1 MSMNHENK
9 QCSCTFKDK
18 LEEKSSLLCL
28 TESKN
33 DYLSNTSMRS
43 KTSTR
48 SKVSTKNTE
57 SDRMSGRSESIL
69 RQIEYSVERKKK
81 INVENMRLSVVFPQM
96 FSHSF
101 VPTAKGV
108 PISFCYDM
116 EIDIDEPFDESEA
129 YSFPDI
135 SINRTWKCSSKMAE
149 DLAAQRFIKPGSHK
163 GKGIAV
169 FTSGG
174 DSQGMNAAV
183 RAVVRMGIYLGCKVF
198 FIKEGYQ
205 GMVDGGNNIV
215 EATWSSVS
223 CIIHRGG
230 TVIGSARCTE
240 FRERAGRRKAAKNL
254 VVRGITNLVV
264 IGGDGSLTGAN
275 LFKEE
280 WSDLLKEL
288 AEAGE
293 ITSEQAEKYLH
304 LHIVGLVGSID
315 NDFCGTDMTIGTD
328 SALHRIIESIDAI
341 VSTAYS
347 HQRTFIMEVMGRHC
361 GYLAIVGALAAEA
374 DYVFCPESPPPV
386 DWPDKLCKKLEQ
398 ERLTGQRLNIIIV
411 AEGAVDRNGEPITAE
426 KVHKVVVD
434 KLQQDTRITVLGHVQ
449 RGGNPSAFDR
459 VLGCRMGAEA
469 VMALMEATPETEACV
484 VTLDGNQAV
493 RLPLMECVRRTKAV
507 AHAMADKNWELAVQL
522 RGKGFARNLET
533 YKMLT
538 RLKAPVDHDPSKD
551 HYTLAVMHIGSPS
564 CGMNAA
570 VRSFV
575 RNCIYR
581 GDKVYGIC
589 DGILGLMAGKFK
601 LMDWP
606 SVTGWVAQGGAYLGT
621 KRAPPKEDQ
630 LPQIAQKLKE
640 YGIQALLIIGGFEGY
655 QTALTFYKARD
666 KYEEFRMPIAMIPAT
681 ISNNVPG
688 TEFSLGCDT
697 ALNEITEICDRIR
710 QSAQGTKRR
719 VFIIETMGGFCGYLA
734 TVAGLAGGAD
744 AAYIFEEKFNIKDIN
759 QDVIAMAAK
768 MSEGVQRGLILR
780 NENANLNYN
789 TDFMQR
795 LFSEEGK
802 GLFSCRM
809 NIIGHMQQGGSPTPF
824 DRNLGTKMGSKAVEW
839 FSNQLK
845 KCATA
850 DGKTSTMEAD
860 TAVMIG
866 IVRRQYRFTPFT
878 ELIEVTDF
886 EHRIPTY
893 QWWMKLRPLLKV
905 LAKHESTYEEE
916 GLYITVEEMDLEND
930 PPLV

>member
-1 MSMNHENK
+1 
-9 QCSCTFKDK
+9 
-18 LEEKSSLLCL
+18 
-28 TESKN
+28 
-33 DYLSNTSMRS
+33 
-43 KTSTR
+43 
-48 SKVSTKNTE
+48 
-57 SDRMSGRSESIL
+57 
-69 RQIEYSVERKKK
+69 
-81 INVENMRLSVVFPQM
+81 
-96 FSHSF
+96 
-101 VPTAKGV
+101 
-108 PISFCYDM
+108 
-116 EIDIDEPFDESEA
+116 
-129 YSFPDI
+129 
-135 SINRTWKCSSKMAE
+135 MAE
-149 DLAAQRFIKPGSHK
+149 ETPAQKFIKPGSHK
-163 GKGIAV
+163 GKSIAV

-183 RAVVRMGIYLGCKVF
+183 RAVVRMGIYLGCRVY
-198 FIKEGYQ
+198 FIREGYQ
-205 GMVDGGNNIV
+205 GMVDGGKDIE
-215 EATWSSVS
+215 EATWSAVS
-223 CIIHRGG
+223 CIIHKGG
-230 TVIGSARCTE
+230 TVIGSARSQE
-240 FRERAGRRKAAKNL
+240 FRERPGRRKAAKNL
-254 VVRGITNLVV
+254 VNLGITNLVV
-264 IGGDGSLTGAN
+264 IGGDGSLTGAD
-275 LFKEE
+275 LFREE
-280 WSDLLKEL
+280 WPELLKEL
-288 AEAGE
+288 VASGD
-293 ITSEQAEKYLH
+293 ITVEQSEKCKQ

-361 GYLAIVGALAAEA
+361 GYLALVTAICCEA
-374 DYVFCPESPPPV
+374 DYVFIPEWPPEQE
-386 DWPDKLCKKLEQ
+386 WPNKLCKKLLQ

-411 AEGAVDRNGEPITAE
+411 AEGAVDRNGDPITAE
-426 KVHKVVVD
+426 KVHKVVVE

-469 VMALMEATPETEACV
+469 VMALVEATPDTEACV

-507 AHAMADKNWELAVQL
+507 AQAMANKNWDLAVQL
-522 RGKGFARNLET
+522 RGKGFERNLET

-538 RLKAPVDHDPSKD
+538 RLKAPDLDHSAIKDVNGHALSKD
-551 HYTLAVMHIGSPS
+551 HYTVGVMHIGSPS

-589 DGILGLMAGKFK
+589 DGVLGLIAGRLK

-606 SVTGWVAQGGAYLGT
+606 SVTGWVSEGGAKLGT
-621 KRAPPKEDQ
+621 KRTPPQEDQ
-630 LPQIAQKLKE
+630 LPAIAQKLKE
-640 YGIQALLIIGGFEGY
+640 FGIQALLIIGGFEGY
-655 QTALTFYKARD
+655 QTCLTFFKARD
-666 KYEEFRMPIAMIPAT
+666 KYEEFRIPIAMIPAT

-744 AAYIFEEKFNIKDIN
+744 AAYIYEEKFNIKDLN

-768 MSEGVQRGLILR
+768 MSEGVERGLIIR
-780 NENANLNYN
+780 NENANGNYN
-789 TDFMQR
+789 TEFIFR

-802 GLFSCRM
+802 GLFSCRS
-809 NIIGHMQQGGSPTPF
+809 NILGHMQQGGSPTPF
-824 DRNLGTKMGSKAVEW
+824 DRNLGTKMGAKAVEW
-839 FSNQLK
+839 FSDQLR
-845 KCATA
+845 KCTSL
-850 DGKTSTMEAD
+850 DGKTVTTAAD
-860 TAVMIG
+860 SAVMLG
-866 IVRRQYRFTPFT
+866 IIRRQYRYTPFT

-916 GLYITVEEMDLEND
+916 GLYITIEEMDQQKD

>member
-1 MSMNHENK
+1 
-9 QCSCTFKDK
+9 
-18 LEEKSSLLCL
+18 
-28 TESKN
+28 
-33 DYLSNTSMRS
+33 
-43 KTSTR
+43 
-48 SKVSTKNTE
+48 
-57 SDRMSGRSESIL
+57 
-69 RQIEYSVERKKK
+69 
-81 INVENMRLSVVFPQM
+81 
-96 FSHSF
+96 
-101 VPTAKGV
+101 
-108 PISFCYDM
+108 
-116 EIDIDEPFDESEA
+116 
-129 YSFPDI
+129 
-135 SINRTWKCSSKMAE
+135 MAE
-149 DLAAQRFIKPGSHK
+149 DAPAQRFIKPGSHK

-183 RAVVRMGIYLGCKVF
+183 RAVVRMGIYLGCRVY
-198 FIKEGYQ
+198 FIREGYQ
-205 GMVDGGNNIV
+205 GMVDGGKYIE

-230 TVIGSARCTE
+230 TVIGSARCKE
-240 FRERAGRRKAAKNL
+240 FRERPGRRKAAKNL
-254 VVRGITNLVV
+254 VNLGITNLVV

-280 WSDLLKEL
+280 WPALLKEL
-288 AEAGE
+288 VESGDITAEQ
-293 ITSEQAEKYLH
+293 SEKYKQ

-374 DYVFCPESPPPV
+374 DYVFFPECPPPV
-386 DWPDKLCKKLEQ
+386 DWPEKLCKKLEQ

-411 AEGAVDRNGEPITAE
+411 AEGAVDRNGDPITAE
-426 KVHKVVVD
+426 KVHKVVVE

-469 VMALMEATPETEACV
+469 VMALMEATPDTEACV

-507 AHAMADKNWELAVQL
+507 AQAMADKNWDLAVQL

-538 RLKAPVDHDPSKD
+538 RLKAPHLIDGANREINGRALSKD
-551 HYTLAVMHIGSPS
+551 NYTLAVMHIGSPS

-581 GDKVYGIC
+581 GDKVYGIG
-589 DGILGLMAGKFK
+589 DGVLGLIAGRLK

-606 SVTGWVAQGGAYLGT
+606 SVTGWVSEGGAKLGT
-621 KRAPPKEDQ
+621 KRAPPTEDQ
-630 LPQIAQKLKE
+630 LPQIAQRLKE
-640 YGIQALLIIGGFEGY
+640 FGIQALLIIGGFEGY
-655 QTALTFYKARD
+655 QTSLTFFKARD
-666 KYEEFRMPIAMIPAT
+666 KYEEFKIPIAMIPAT

-697 ALNEITEICDRIR
+697 ASNEITEICDRIR

-744 AAYIFEEKFNIKDIN
+744 AAYIYEEKFNIKDLN

-768 MSEGVQRGLILR
+768 MSEGVERGLIIR
-780 NENANLNYN
+780 NENANENYN
-789 TDFMQR
+789 TEFTFR

-802 GLFSCRM
+802 GLFSCRR
-809 NIIGHMQQGGSPTPF
+809 NILGHMQQGGSPTPF
-824 DRNLGTKMGSKAVEW
+824 DRNLGTKMGAKAVEW
-839 FSNQLK
+839 FSDKLR
-845 KCATA
+845 KCTSP
-850 DGKTSTMEAD
+850 DGKTFTTAAD
-860 TAVMIG
+860 SAVMLG
-866 IVRRQYRFTPFT
+866 IVRRQYRYTPFT

-916 GLYITVEEMDLEND
+916 GLYITVEEMDEQKD

>member
-1 MSMNHENK
+1 
-9 QCSCTFKDK
+9 
-18 LEEKSSLLCL
+18 
-28 TESKN
+28 
-33 DYLSNTSMRS
+33 
-43 KTSTR
+43 
-48 SKVSTKNTE
+48 
-57 SDRMSGRSESIL
+57 
-69 RQIEYSVERKKK
+69 
-81 INVENMRLSVVFPQM
+81 
-96 FSHSF
+96 
-101 VPTAKGV
+101 
-108 PISFCYDM
+108 
-116 EIDIDEPFDESEA
+116 
-129 YSFPDI
+129 
-135 SINRTWKCSSKMAE
+135 MAE
-149 DLAAQRFIKPGSHK
+149 DLVPQTKFIKPGSHK
-163 GKGIAV
+163 GKGLAV

-205 GMVDGGNNIV
+205 GMVDGGSNIV

-230 TVIGSARCTE
+230 TMIGSARCQE
-240 FRERAGRRKAAKNL
+240 FREHAGRLRAAKNL
-254 VVRGITNLVV
+254 VTNGISNLVV

-280 WSDLLKEL
+280 WADLLKEL
-288 AEAGE
+288 AAKGE
-293 ITSEQAEKYLH
+293 ITSEQSEKYKC
-304 LHIVGLVGSID
+304 LHIVGMVGSID

-374 DYVFCPESPPPV
+374 DYVFFPECPPPI
-386 DWPDKLCKKLEQ
+386 DWPEKLCKKLEQ

-411 AEGAVDRNGEPITAE
+411 AEGAVDRNGDPITAA

-507 AHAMADKNWELAVQL
+507 AKAMADKNWDLAVKL

-538 RLKAPVDHDPSKD
+538 RLKAPADYDAKEMNGPTLTKD
-551 HYTLAVMHIGSPS
+551 HHTVAVMHIGSPS

-581 GDKVYGIC
+581 GDKVYGVY
-589 DGILGLMAGKFK
+589 DGILGLMSGKFK

-606 SVTGWVAQGGAYLGT
+606 SVTGWVSQGGAYLGT
-621 KRAPPKEDQ
+621 KRTPPKDDQ

-640 YGIQALLIIGGFEGY
+640 FGIQALLIIGGFEGY
-655 QTALTFYKARD
+655 QTGLTFYNARD
-666 KYEEFRMPIAMIPAT
+666 KFEEFRIPIAMIPAT

-719 VFIIETMGGFCGYLA
+719 VFIIETMGGYCGYLA

-744 AAYIFEEKFNIKDIN
+744 AAYIFEEKFNIKDLN

-839 FSNQLK
+839 FSEQFK
-845 KCATA
+845 KCTNAEGRTVTT
-850 DGKTSTMEAD
+850 DPTS
-860 TAVMIG
+860 AVMLG
-866 IVRRQYRFTPFT
+866 IVRRQYRFTPFKD
-878 ELIEVTDF
+878 LMEVTDF

-916 GLYITVEEMDLEND
+916 GLYITVEEMDLDND
-930 PPLV
+930 APLV

>member
-1 MSMNHENK
+1 
-9 QCSCTFKDK
+9 
-18 LEEKSSLLCL
+18 
-28 TESKN
+28 
-33 DYLSNTSMRS
+33 
-43 KTSTR
+43 
-48 SKVSTKNTE
+48 
-57 SDRMSGRSESIL
+57 
-69 RQIEYSVERKKK
+69 
-81 INVENMRLSVVFPQM
+81 
-96 FSHSF
+96 
-101 VPTAKGV
+101 
-108 PISFCYDM
+108 
-116 EIDIDEPFDESEA
+116 
-129 YSFPDI
+129 
-135 SINRTWKCSSKMAE
+135 MAE

-163 GKGIAV
+163 GKGLAV

-205 GMVDGGNNIV
+205 GMVDGGSNIV

-230 TVIGSARCTE
+230 TVIGSARCKE
-240 FRERAGRRKAAKNL
+240 FREHAGRRKAAKNL
-254 VVRGITNLVV
+254 VTRGITNLVV

-280 WSDLLKEL
+280 WPDLLKEL

-293 ITSEQAEKYLH
+293 ITKEQADKYQH
-304 LHIVGLVGSID
+304 LHIVGMVGSID

-361 GYLAIVGALAAEA
+361 GYLALVAAICCEA
-374 DYVFCPESPPPV
+374 DFVFIPEWPPEQ
-386 DWPDKLCKKLEQ
+386 DWPNKLCKKLLQ

-469 VMALMEATPETEACV
+469 VMALMEATPDTEACV

-507 AHAMADKNWELAVQL
+507 AQAMADKNWELAVQL

-538 RLKAPVDHDPSKD
+538 RLKAPVDHDPNKESNGPTLTKQFTLCGQD

-589 DGILGLMAGKFK
+589 DGVLGLMAGKFK

-655 QTALTFYKARD
+655 QTGLTFYKARD
-666 KYEEFRMPIAMIPAT
+666 KFEEFRIPIAMIPAT

-719 VFIIETMGGFCGYLA
+719 VFIIETMGGYCGYLA

-744 AAYIFEEKFNIKDIN
+744 AAYIFEEKFNIKDLN

-780 NENANLNYN
+780 NENANSNYN

-839 FSNQLK
+839 FTEQLK
-845 KCATA
+845 KHTNAE
-850 DGKTSTMEAD
+850 GKTTTMNVD

-893 QWWMKLRPLLKV
+893 QWWIKLRPLLKV

>member
-1 MSMNHENK
+1 
-9 QCSCTFKDK
+9 
-18 LEEKSSLLCL
+18 
-28 TESKN
+28 
-33 DYLSNTSMRS
+33 
-43 KTSTR
+43 
-48 SKVSTKNTE
+48 
-57 SDRMSGRSESIL
+57 
-69 RQIEYSVERKKK
+69 
-81 INVENMRLSVVFPQM
+81 
-96 FSHSF
+96 
-101 VPTAKGV
+101 
-108 PISFCYDM
+108 
-116 EIDIDEPFDESEA
+116 
-129 YSFPDI
+129 
-135 SINRTWKCSSKMAE
+135 MAE
-149 DLAAQRFIKPGSHK
+149 DLLQQTKFIKPGSHK
-163 GKGIAV
+163 GKGLAV

-205 GMVDGGNNIV
+205 GMVDGGSNIV

-230 TVIGSARCTE
+230 TMIGSARCKE
-240 FRERAGRRKAAKNL
+240 FRERAGRLKAAKNL
-254 VVRGITNLVV
+254 VTNGISNLVV

-280 WSDLLKEL
+280 WADLLKEL
-288 AEAGE
+288 AATGE
-293 ITSEQAEKYLH
+293 ITPEQSEKYKC
-304 LHIVGLVGSID
+304 LHIVGMVGSID

-361 GYLAIVGALAAEA
+361 GYLALVAAICSEA
-374 DYVFCPESPPPV
+374 DYVFIPEWPPER
-386 DWPDKLCKKLEQ
+386 DWPNKLCKKLLQ

-411 AEGAVDRNGEPITAE
+411 AEGAVDRNGDPITAA

-507 AHAMADKNWELAVQL
+507 AKAMADKNWDLAVQL

-538 RLKAPVDHDPSKD
+538 RLKAPADYDAKD
-551 HYTLAVMHIGSPS
+551 HHTVAVMHIGSPS

-581 GDKVYGIC
+581 GDKVYGVC
-589 DGILGLMAGKFK
+589 DGILGLISGKFK

-621 KRAPPKEDQ
+621 KRTPPRDDQ

-640 YGIQALLIIGGFEGY
+640 FGIQALLIIGGFEGY
-655 QTALTFYKARD
+655 QTGLTFYNARD
-666 KYEEFRMPIAMIPAT
+666 KFEEFRIPIAMIPAT

-719 VFIIETMGGFCGYLA
+719 VFIIETMGGYCGYLA

-744 AAYIFEEKFNIKDIN
+744 AAYIFEEKFNIRDLN

-839 FSNQLK
+839 FSEQFK
-845 KCATA
+845 KYTNAEGRPVTT
-850 DGKTSTMEAD
+850 DPTS
-860 TAVMIG
+860 AVMLG

-878 ELIEVTDF
+878 ELMEVTDF
-886 EHRIPTY
+886 E
-893 QWWMKLRPLLKV
+893 
-905 LAKHESTYEEE
+905 
-916 GLYITVEEMDLEND
+916 
-930 PPLV
+930 

>member
-1 MSMNHENK
+1 MG
-9 QCSCTFKDK
+9 
-18 LEEKSSLLCL
+18 EELAPQ
-28 TESKN
+28 
-33 DYLSNTSMRS
+33 
-43 KTSTR
+43 
-48 SKVSTKNTE
+48 TK
-57 SDRMSGRSESIL
+57 
-69 RQIEYSVERKKK
+69 
-81 INVENMRLSVVFPQM
+81 
-96 FSHSF
+96 
-101 VPTAKGV
+101 
-108 PISFCYDM
+108 
-116 EIDIDEPFDESEA
+116 
-129 YSFPDI
+129 
-135 SINRTWKCSSKMAE
+135 
-149 DLAAQRFIKPGSHK
+149 FIKPGSHK
-163 GKGIAV
+163 GKGLAV

-198 FIKEGYQ
+198 FIREGYQ
-205 GMVDGGNNIV
+205 GMVDGGSNIV
-215 EATWSSVS
+215 EASWSSVS

-230 TVIGSARCTE
+230 TMIGSARCTD
-240 FRERAGRRKAAKNL
+240 FRERAGRLRAAKNL
-254 VVRGITNLVV
+254 VTNGISNLVV

-280 WSDLLKEL
+280 WADLLKEL
-288 AEAGE
+288 TKNGE
-293 ITSEQAEKYLH
+293 ITPEQSEKYKY
-304 LHIVGLVGSID
+304 LHIVGMVGSID

-374 DYVFCPESPPPV
+374 DYVFFPECPPPV
-386 DWPDKLCKKLEQ
+386 DWPEKLCKKLEQ

-411 AEGAVDRNGEPITAE
+411 AEGAVDRNGDPITAA

-507 AHAMADKNWELAVQL
+507 AKAMADKNWDLAVQL

-538 RLKAPVDHDPSKD
+538 RLKAPADYDINAKELNGPTLTKD
-551 HYTLAVMHIGSPS
+551 HHTVAVMHIGSPS

-581 GDKVYGIC
+581 GDKVYGVC
-589 DGILGLMAGKFK
+589 DGVLGLMSGKFK

-621 KRAPPKEDQ
+621 KRAPPKDDQ

-640 YGIQALLIIGGFEGY
+640 FGIQALLIIGGFEGY
-655 QTALTFYKARD
+655 QTGLMFYNARD
-666 KYEEFRMPIAMIPAT
+666 KFEEFRIPIAMIPAT

-719 VFIIETMGGFCGYLA
+719 VFIIETMGGYCGYLA

-744 AAYIFEEKFNIKDIN
+744 AAYIFEEKFNIKDLN

-824 DRNLGTKMGSKAVEW
+824 DRNLGTKMGAKAVEW
-839 FSNQLK
+839 FSEQFK
-845 KCATA
+845 KCTNAEGRTYTT
-850 DGKTSTMEAD
+850 DSTS
-860 TAVMIG
+860 AVMLG

-886 EHRIPTY
+886 DHRIPTY

-916 GLYITVEEMDLEND
+916 GLYITVEEMDLGND
-930 PPLV
+930 SPLV

>member
-1 MSMNHENK
+1 MG
-9 QCSCTFKDK
+9 
-18 LEEKSSLLCL
+18 EESASQ
-28 TESKN
+28 
-33 DYLSNTSMRS
+33 
-43 KTSTR
+43 
-48 SKVSTKNTE
+48 TK
-57 SDRMSGRSESIL
+57 
-69 RQIEYSVERKKK
+69 
-81 INVENMRLSVVFPQM
+81 
-96 FSHSF
+96 
-101 VPTAKGV
+101 
-108 PISFCYDM
+108 
-116 EIDIDEPFDESEA
+116 
-129 YSFPDI
+129 
-135 SINRTWKCSSKMAE
+135 
-149 DLAAQRFIKPGSHK
+149 FIKPGSHK
-163 GKGIAV
+163 GKGLAV

-198 FIKEGYQ
+198 FIREGYQ
-205 GMVDGGNNIV
+205 GMVDGGSNIV
-215 EATWSSVS
+215 EASWSSVS

-230 TVIGSARCTE
+230 TMIGSARCTD
-240 FRERAGRRKAAKNL
+240 FRERAGRLRAAKNL
-254 VVRGITNLVV
+254 VTNGISNLVV

-280 WSDLLKEL
+280 WADLLKEL
-288 AEAGE
+288 TKNGE
-293 ITSEQAEKYLH
+293 ITPEQSEKYKY
-304 LHIVGLVGSID
+304 LHIVGMVGSID

-374 DYVFCPESPPPV
+374 DYVFFPECPPPV
-386 DWPDKLCKKLEQ
+386 DWPEKLCKKLEQ

-411 AEGAVDRNGEPITAE
+411 AEGAVDRNGDPITAA

-507 AHAMADKNWELAVQL
+507 AKAMADKNWDLAVQL

-538 RLKAPVDHDPSKD
+538 RLKAPSDYDINAKD
-551 HYTLAVMHIGSPS
+551 HHTVAVMHIGSPS

-581 GDKVYGIC
+581 GDKVYGVC
-589 DGILGLMAGKFK
+589 DGVLGLMSGKFK

-621 KRAPPKEDQ
+621 KRAPPKDDQ

-640 YGIQALLIIGGFEGY
+640 FGIQALLIIGGFEGY
-655 QTALTFYKARD
+655 QTGLMFYNARD
-666 KYEEFRMPIAMIPAT
+666 KFEEFRIPIAMIPAT

-719 VFIIETMGGFCGYLA
+719 VFIIETMGGYCGYLA

-744 AAYIFEEKFNIKDIN
+744 AAYIFEEKFNIKDLN
-759 QDVIAMAAK
+759 HDVIAMAAK

-824 DRNLGTKMGSKAVEW
+824 DRNLGTKMGAKAVEW
-839 FSNQLK
+839 FSEQFK
-845 KCATA
+845 KCINAEGRTYTT
-850 DGKTSTMEAD
+850 DSTS
-860 TAVMIG
+860 AVMLG

-878 ELIEVTDF
+878 ELLEVTDF

-916 GLYITVEEMDLEND
+916 GLYITVEEMDLGND
-930 PPLV
+930 SPLV

>member
-1 MSMNHENK
+1 M
-9 QCSCTFKDK
+9 
-18 LEEKSSLLCL
+18 
-28 TESKN
+28 
-33 DYLSNTSMRS
+33 
-43 KTSTR
+43 
-48 SKVSTKNTE
+48 
-57 SDRMSGRSESIL
+57 
-69 RQIEYSVERKKK
+69 
-81 INVENMRLSVVFPQM
+81 
-96 FSHSF
+96 
-101 VPTAKGV
+101 
-108 PISFCYDM
+108 
-116 EIDIDEPFDESEA
+116 
-129 YSFPDI
+129 
-135 SINRTWKCSSKMAE
+135 MAE
-149 DLAAQRFIKPGSHK
+149 KMTEEPAQKFIKPGSHK
-163 GKGIAV
+163 GKGLAV

-205 GMVDGGNNIV
+205 GMVDGGAYIE

-223 CIIHRGG
+223 CIIHKGG
-230 TVIGSARCTE
+230 TVIGSARCKD

-254 VVRGITNLVV
+254 VTRGITNLVV

-280 WSDLLKEL
+280 WPELLKEL
-288 AEAGE
+288 VDSGDITAEQ
-293 ITSEQAEKYLH
+293 SEKHKH
-304 LHIVGLVGSID
+304 LHIVGMVGSID

-361 GYLAIVGALAAEA
+361 GYLALVAAMCCEA
-374 DYVFCPESPPPV
+374 DFVFIPEWPPEQ
-386 DWPDKLCKKLEQ
+386 DWPNKLCKKLLQ

-411 AEGAVDRNGEPITAE
+411 AEGAVDRNGDPITAE
-426 KVHKVVVD
+426 KVHKVVVE

-507 AHAMADKNWELAVQL
+507 AQVMADKNWDLAVQL
-522 RGKGFARNLET
+522 RGKGFERNLET

-538 RLKAPVDHDPSKD
+538 RLKAPVESSDPTKEVINGCALPKQYTLCGQD

-589 DGILGLMAGKFK
+589 DGVMGLIGGRLK

-621 KRAPPKEDQ
+621 KRAPPTEEQ

-640 YGIQALLIIGGFEGY
+640 FGIQALLIIGGFEGY
-655 QTALTFYKARD
+655 QTGLMFYKARD
-666 KYEEFRMPIAMIPAT
+666 KYEEFRIPIAMIPAT

-710 QSAQGTKRR
+710 QSAQGTKCR
-719 VFIIETMGGFCGYLA
+719 VFIIETMGGYCGYLA

-744 AAYIFEEKFNIKDIN
+744 AAYIFEEKFNIKDLN

-780 NENANLNYN
+780 NENANQNYS

-802 GLFSCRM
+802 GLFSSRM

-824 DRNLGTKMGSKAVEW
+824 DRNLGTKMGAKAVEW
-839 FSNQLK
+839 FSDQLR
-845 KCATA
+845 KCTGS
-850 DGKTSTMEAD
+850 DGKTVTTNAD
-860 TAVMIG
+860 SAVMLG
-866 IVRRQYRFTPFT
+866 IVRRQYRYTSFM
-878 ELIEVTDF
+878 ELLEVTDF

-916 GLYITVEEMDLEND
+916 GLYITVEEMDLQND

>member
-1 MSMNHENK
+1 M
-9 QCSCTFKDK
+9 D
-18 LEEKSSLLCL
+18 EEQ
-28 TESKN
+28 
-33 DYLSNTSMRS
+33 
-43 KTSTR
+43 
-48 SKVSTKNTE
+48 VA
-57 SDRMSGRSESIL
+57 
-69 RQIEYSVERKKK
+69 
-81 INVENMRLSVVFPQM
+81 
-96 FSHSF
+96 H
-101 VPTAKGV
+101 
-108 PISFCYDM
+108 
-116 EIDIDEPFDESEA
+116 
-129 YSFPDI
+129 
-135 SINRTWKCSSKMAE
+135 
-149 DLAAQRFIKPGSHK
+149 RFIKPGSHR
-163 GKGIAV
+163 GKGLAV

-198 FIKEGYQ
+198 FIREGYQ
-205 GMVDGGNNIV
+205 GMVDGGDNIV
-215 EATWSSVS
+215 EANWSSVS

-230 TVIGSARCTE
+230 TVIGSARCME
-240 FRERAGRRKAAKNL
+240 FREREGRKRAAKNL
-254 VVRGITNLVV
+254 VTRGISNLCV

-280 WSDLLKEL
+280 WADLLKEL
-288 AEAGE
+288 VKDGE
-293 ITSEQAEKYLH
+293 ITLEQSEKYKH

-328 SALHRIIESIDAI
+328 TALHRIIESIDAI
-341 VSTAYS
+341 ASTAYS

-374 DYVFCPESPPPV
+374 DYVFFPESPPPA
-386 DWPDKLCKKLEQ
+386 DWPEKLCKKLEQ

-411 AEGAVDRNGEPITAE
+411 AEGALDRNGDPITAE
-426 KVHKVVVD
+426 KVRQVVVE

-469 VMALMEATPETEACV
+469 VMALVEATPETEACV

-507 AHAMADKNWELAVQL
+507 AQAMADKNWDLAVQL
-522 RGKGFARNLET
+522 RGKGFVRNLET

-538 RLKAPVDHDPSKD
+538 RLKAPVEIDPNKEGGHPVLTKD
-551 HYTLAVMHIGSPS
+551 HYTLAVMHVGSPS

-581 GDKVYGIC
+581 GDKVYGIM
-589 DGILGLMAGKFK
+589 DGVLGLATGKLK

-621 KRAPPKEDQ
+621 KRAPPKDDQ
-630 LPQIAQKLKE
+630 LPLIAQKLKE
-640 YGIQALLIIGGFEGY
+640 FGIQALLIIGGFEGF
-655 QTALTFYKARD
+655 QTGLSFYNARTQHP
-666 KYEEFRMPIAMIPAT
+666 EFRIPIAMIPAT

-734 TVAGLAGGAD
+734 TLAGLAGGAD
-744 AAYIFEEKFNIKDIN
+744 AAYIFEEKFNIKDLN
-759 QDVIAMAAK
+759 QDIIAMAAK

-780 NENANLNYN
+780 NESANSNYN
-789 TDFMQR
+789 TEFMQR
-795 LFSEEGK
+795 LFTEEGK

-824 DRNLGTKMGSKAVEW
+824 DRNLGTKMGAKAVEW
-839 FSNQLK
+839 FTERLK
-845 KCATA
+845 KDTTA
-850 DGKTSTMEAD
+850 DGQAVSNSDES
-860 TAVMIG
+860 AVMLG
-866 IVRRQYRFTPFT
+866 IVRRQYRYTPFSK
-878 ELIEVTDF
+878 LIDTTDF

-916 GLYITVEEMDLEND
+916 GLYITVEEMDKNND
-930 PPLV
+930 APLV

>member
-1 MSMNHENK
+1 MG
-9 QCSCTFKDK
+9 
-18 LEEKSSLLCL
+18 EELAPQ
-28 TESKN
+28 
-33 DYLSNTSMRS
+33 
-43 KTSTR
+43 
-48 SKVSTKNTE
+48 TK
-57 SDRMSGRSESIL
+57 
-69 RQIEYSVERKKK
+69 
-81 INVENMRLSVVFPQM
+81 
-96 FSHSF
+96 
-101 VPTAKGV
+101 
-108 PISFCYDM
+108 
-116 EIDIDEPFDESEA
+116 
-129 YSFPDI
+129 
-135 SINRTWKCSSKMAE
+135 
-149 DLAAQRFIKPGSHK
+149 FIKPGSHK
-163 GKGIAV
+163 GKGLAV

-198 FIKEGYQ
+198 FIREGYQ
-205 GMVDGGNNIV
+205 GMVDGGSNIV
-215 EATWSSVS
+215 EASWSSVS

-230 TVIGSARCTE
+230 TMIGSARCTD
-240 FRERAGRRKAAKNL
+240 FRERAGRLRAAKNL
-254 VVRGITNLVV
+254 VTNGISNLVV

-280 WSDLLKEL
+280 WADLLKEL
-288 AEAGE
+288 TKNGE
-293 ITSEQAEKYLH
+293 ITPEQSEKYKY
-304 LHIVGLVGSID
+304 LHIVGMVGSID

-361 GYLAIVGALAAEA
+361 GYLALVAAICCEA
-374 DYVFCPESPPPV
+374 DFVFIPEWPPEQ
-386 DWPDKLCKKLEQ
+386 DWPNKLCKKLLQ

-411 AEGAVDRNGEPITAE
+411 AEGAVDRNGDPITAA

-507 AHAMADKNWELAVQL
+507 AKAMADKNWDLAVQL

-538 RLKAPVDHDPSKD
+538 RLKAPADYDINAKD
-551 HYTLAVMHIGSPS
+551 HHTVAVMHIGSPS

-581 GDKVYGIC
+581 GDKVYGVC
-589 DGILGLMAGKFK
+589 DGVLGLMSGKFK

-621 KRAPPKEDQ
+621 KRAPPKDDQ

-640 YGIQALLIIGGFEGY
+640 FGIQALLIIGGFEGY
-655 QTALTFYKARD
+655 QTGLMFYNARD
-666 KYEEFRMPIAMIPAT
+666 KFEEFRIPIAMIPAT

-719 VFIIETMGGFCGYLA
+719 VFIIETMGGYCGYLA

-744 AAYIFEEKFNIKDIN
+744 AAYIFEEKFNIKDLN

-824 DRNLGTKMGSKAVEW
+824 DRNLGTKMGAKAVEW
-839 FSNQLK
+839 FSEQFK
-845 KCATA
+845 KCTNAEGRTYTT
-850 DGKTSTMEAD
+850 DSTS
-860 TAVMIG
+860 AVMLG

-886 EHRIPTY
+886 DHRIPTY

-916 GLYITVEEMDLEND
+916 GLYITVEEMDLGND
-930 PPLV
+930 SPLV

>member
-1 MSMNHENK
+1 
-9 QCSCTFKDK
+9 
-18 LEEKSSLLCL
+18 
-28 TESKN
+28 
-33 DYLSNTSMRS
+33 
-43 KTSTR
+43 
-48 SKVSTKNTE
+48 
-57 SDRMSGRSESIL
+57 
-69 RQIEYSVERKKK
+69 
-81 INVENMRLSVVFPQM
+81 
-96 FSHSF
+96 
-101 VPTAKGV
+101 
-108 PISFCYDM
+108 
-116 EIDIDEPFDESEA
+116 
-129 YSFPDI
+129 
-135 SINRTWKCSSKMAE
+135 MAE

-163 GKGIAV
+163 GKGLAV

-230 TVIGSARCTE
+230 TVIGSARCME
-240 FRERAGRRKAAKNL
+240 FKERAGRRTAAKNL
-254 VVRGITNLVV
+254 VTRGITNLVV

-280 WSDLLKEL
+280 WADLLKEL
-288 AEAGE
+288 ADSGE
-293 ITSEQAEKYLH
+293 ITKEQADKNQH

-374 DYVFCPESPPPV
+374 DFVFCPESPPPV

-507 AHAMADKNWELAVQL
+507 AQAMADKNWDLAVQL

-538 RLKAPVDHDPSKD
+538 RLKAPVDHDPNKESNGPTLTKD

-601 LMDWP
+601 QMDWP

-621 KRAPPKEDQ
+621 KRAPPKDEQ

-640 YGIQALLIIGGFEGY
+640 FGIQALLIIGGFEGY
-655 QTALTFYKARD
+655 QTGLTFYKARD
-666 KYEEFRMPIAMIPAT
+666 KYEEFRIPIAMIPAT

-719 VFIIETMGGFCGYLA
+719 VFIIETMGGYCGYLA

-744 AAYIFEEKFNIKDIN
+744 AAYIFEEKFNIKDLN

-780 NENANLNYN
+780 NENANLNYS

-824 DRNLGTKMGSKAVEW
+824 DRNLGTKMGSKAVDW
-839 FSNQLK
+839 FSDQLK
-845 KCATA
+845 KHTNA
-850 DGKTSTMEAD
+850 DGKTLTTDTD

-866 IVRRQYRFTPFT
+866 IVRRQYRFTPFS
-878 ELIEVTDF
+878 ELLDVTDF

-916 GLYITVEEMDLEND
+916 GLYITVEEMDLDND

>member
-1 MSMNHENK
+1 MKCHCKKKTEFKRKSMAD
-9 QCSCTFKDK
+9 TFK
-18 LEEKSSLLCL
+18 
-28 TESKN
+28 
-33 DYLSNTSMRS
+33 NTMADEQAA
-43 KTSTR
+43 
-48 SKVSTKNTE
+48 TK
-57 SDRMSGRSESIL
+57 
-69 RQIEYSVERKKK
+69 
-81 INVENMRLSVVFPQM
+81 
-96 FSHSF
+96 
-101 VPTAKGV
+101 
-108 PISFCYDM
+108 
-116 EIDIDEPFDESEA
+116 
-129 YSFPDI
+129 
-135 SINRTWKCSSKMAE
+135 
-149 DLAAQRFIKPGSHK
+149 FIRPGSHK
-163 GKGIAV
+163 GKGLAV

-205 GMVDGGNNIV
+205 GMVDGGEHIV

-230 TVIGSARCTE
+230 TVIGSARCKE
-240 FRERAGRRKAAKNL
+240 FREREGRRKAAKNL
-254 VVRGITNLVV
+254 VLRGISNLVV

-280 WSDLLKEL
+280 YADLLKEL
-288 AEAGE
+288 LTAGE
-293 ITSEQAEKYLH
+293 ITAEQVEKYGH
-304 LHIVGLVGSID
+304 LHIVGMVGSID

-361 GYLAIVGALAAEA
+361 GYLALVAAMCSEA
-374 DYVFCPESPPPV
+374 DFVFIPEWPPEG
-386 DWPDKLCKKLEQ
+386 DWPNKLCKKLLQ

-411 AEGAVDRNGEPITAE
+411 AEGAVDRSGDPITAD
-426 KVHKVVVD
+426 KVKQVVVD

-469 VMALMEATPETEACV
+469 VMALMEATPDTEACV

-507 AHAMADKNWELAVQL
+507 AQAMADKNWDLAVQL

-538 RLKAPVDHDPSKD
+538 RLKAPIGVLEGVKEPNTPIFTKQYTMCGQD
-551 HYTLAVMHIGSPS
+551 HYTLAVMHVGSPS

-589 DGILGLMAGKFK
+589 DGVMGLMAGKLK
-601 LMDWP
+601 LMDWS

-621 KRAPPKEDQ
+621 KRAPPTDAQ
-630 LPQIAQKLKE
+630 LPQIATRLKE
-640 YGIQALLIIGGFEGY
+640 FGIQALLMIGGFEGY
-655 QTALTFYKARD
+655 QTGLTFLSARE
-666 KYEEFRMPIAMIPAT
+666 KYPEFKIPIAMIPAT

-719 VFIIETMGGFCGYLA
+719 VFIIETMGGYCGYLA
-734 TVAGLAGGAD
+734 TLAGLAGGAD
-744 AAYIFEEKFNIKDIN
+744 AAYIFEEKFNIKDLN
-759 QDVIAMAAK
+759 QDVVAMAAK

-780 NENANLNYN
+780 NESSNLNYN

-802 GLFSCRM
+802 GLFSCRS

-824 DRNLGTKMGSKAVEW
+824 DRNLGTKMGAKAVEW
-839 FSNQLK
+839 FSEQLK
-845 KCATA
+845 KHTDSEGITIA
-850 DGKTSTMEAD
+850 DTPD
-860 TAVMIG
+860 TAVMLG
-866 IVRRQYRFTPFT
+866 IIKRQYRYTPFS
-878 ELIEVTDF
+878 ELNDHTDYD
-886 EHRIPTY
+886 HRIPTY

-916 GLYITVEEMDLEND
+916 GLYITVEEMELDND
-930 PPLV
+930 PLV

>member
-1 MSMNHENK
+1 MEDE
-9 QCSCTFKDK
+9 Q
-18 LEEKSSLLCL
+18 
-28 TESKN
+28 
-33 DYLSNTSMRS
+33 
-43 KTSTR
+43 
-48 SKVSTKNTE
+48 
-57 SDRMSGRSESIL
+57 
-69 RQIEYSVERKKK
+69 
-81 INVENMRLSVVFPQM
+81 
-96 FSHSF
+96 
-101 VPTAKGV
+101 TAQK
-108 PISFCYDM
+108 
-116 EIDIDEPFDESEA
+116 
-129 YSFPDI
+129 
-135 SINRTWKCSSKMAE
+135 
-149 DLAAQRFIKPGSHK
+149 FIKPGSHK
-163 GKGIAV
+163 GKGLAV

-205 GMVDGGNNIV
+205 GMVDGGEHIV

-230 TVIGSARCTE
+230 TVIGSARCMD
-240 FRERAGRRKAAKNL
+240 FKERAGRKKAAKNL
-254 VVRGITNLVV
+254 VTRGITNLVV

-288 AEAGE
+288 VKDGE
-293 ITSEQAEKYLH
+293 LTPEQGEKCSH

-361 GYLAIVGALAAEA
+361 GYLALVAAICCEA
-374 DYVFCPESPPPV
+374 DFVFIPEWPPER
-386 DWPDKLCKKLEQ
+386 DWPNKLCKKLLQ

-411 AEGAVDRNGEPITAE
+411 AEGAVDQNGDPITAE
-426 KVHKVVVD
+426 NVKKVVVD

-493 RLPLMECVRRTKAV
+493 RLPLMECVRRTQAV
-507 AHAMADKNWELAVQL
+507 AKAMADKNWDLAVHL
-522 RGKGFARNLET
+522 RGKEKFLIFSHMRKGFVRNLET

-538 RLKAPVDHDPSKD
+538 RLKAPD
-551 HYTLAVMHIGSPS
+551 HYTMAVMHVGSPS

-581 GDKVYGIC
+581 GDKVYGVC
-589 DGILGLMAGKFK
+589 DGVMGLQQGKLK
-601 LMDWP
+601 LMDWS
-606 SVTGWVAQGGAYLGT
+606 SVTSWVAQGGAFLGT
-621 KRAPPKEDQ
+621 KRAPPTNEQ
-630 LPQIAQKLKE
+630 LPQIAQRLKE
-640 YGIQALLIIGGFEGY
+640 FGIQALLIIGGFEGY
-655 QTALTFYKARD
+655 QTGLTFYKARD
-666 KYEEFRMPIAMIPAT
+666 KFDEFKIPIAMIPAT

-719 VFIIETMGGFCGYLA
+719 VFIIETMGGYCGYLA

-744 AAYIFEEKFNIKDIN
+744 AAYIFEEKFNIKDLN

-780 NENANLNYN
+780 NESANLNYN

-795 LFSEEGK
+795 LFCEEGK
-802 GLFSCRM
+802 GLFSCRS

-824 DRNLGTKMGSKAVEW
+824 DRNLGTKMGAKAVEW
-839 FSNQLK
+839 FSEQLK
-845 KCATA
+845 KYSTP
-850 DGKTSTMEAD
+850 DGKTLTADAD
-860 TAVMIG
+860 TAVMLG
-866 IVRRQYRFTPFT
+866 IVRRQYRFTPFKD
-878 ELIEVTDF
+878 LINVTDF

-916 GLYITVEEMDLEND
+916 GLYITIEEMELEND

>member
-1 MSMNHENK
+1 MSIKYDEI
-9 QCSCTFKDK
+9 CVCTTKESKEEVTSSHVPIPKLNDKEHNFLKDK
-18 LEEKSSLLCL
+18 INFCTACASVPSITENNIDKSS
-28 TESKN
+28 
-33 DYLSNTSMRS
+33 
-43 KTSTR
+43 
-48 SKVSTKNTE
+48 
-57 SDRMSGRSESIL
+57 IL
-69 RQIEYSVERKKK
+69 FDIQKEPK
-81 INVENMRLSVVFPQM
+81 IPLQ
-96 FSHSF
+96 
-101 VPTAKGV
+101 G
-108 PISFCYDM
+108 Y
-116 EIDIDEPFDESEA
+116 
-129 YSFPDI
+129 
-135 SINRTWKCSSKMAE
+135 TWYPAAKMAE
-149 DLAAQRFIKPGSHK
+149 EVAAQRFIKPGSHK
-163 GKGIAV
+163 GKGLAV

-198 FIKEGYQ
+198 FINEGYQ

-215 EATWSSVS
+215 EANWSSVS
-223 CIIHRGG
+223 CIIHKGG
-230 TVIGSARCTE
+230 TVIGSARCKD

-254 VVRGITNLVV
+254 VTRGIANLVV

-288 AEAGE
+288 AAAGE
-293 ITSEQAEKYLH
+293 ITSEQAEKYQH
-304 LHIVGLVGSID
+304 LHIAGMVGSID

-374 DYVFCPESPPPV
+374 DFVFCPESPPPV
-386 DWPDKLCKKLEQ
+386 DWPDKLCRKLEQ

-411 AEGAVDRNGEPITAE
+411 AEGAIDRNGQPITAE

-469 VMALMEATPETEACV
+469 VMALMEATPDTEACV

-507 AHAMADKNWELAVQL
+507 AQAMADKNWELAVKL
-522 RGKGFARNLET
+522 RGKGFARNLDT

-538 RLKAPVDHDPSKD
+538 RLKAPVDHDPSKESNGPILKKQFTLCGQQ
-551 HYTLAVMHIGSPS
+551 HYTLGVMHIGSPS

-589 DGILGLMAGKFK
+589 DGIMGLMGGKFK

-621 KRAPPKEDQ
+621 KRAPPKEEQ
-630 LPQIAQKLKE
+630 LPQIAQRLKE

-655 QTALTFYKARD
+655 QTGLTFFKARD
-666 KYEEFRMPIAMIPAT
+666 KYEEFRIPIAMIPAT

-719 VFIIETMGGFCGYLA
+719 VFIIETMGGYCGYLA

-744 AAYIFEEKFNIKDIN
+744 AAYIFEEKFNIKDLN

-839 FSNQLK
+839 FSEQLK
-845 KCATA
+845 KYSNDGSKVTA
-850 DGKTSTMEAD
+850 MDAD
-860 TAVMIG
+860 SAVMIG

-916 GLYITVEEMDLEND
+916 GLYITVEEMDLDND
-930 PPLV
+930 PLV

>member
-1 MSMNHENK
+1 
-9 QCSCTFKDK
+9 
-18 LEEKSSLLCL
+18 
-28 TESKN
+28 
-33 DYLSNTSMRS
+33 
-43 KTSTR
+43 
-48 SKVSTKNTE
+48 
-57 SDRMSGRSESIL
+57 
-69 RQIEYSVERKKK
+69 
-81 INVENMRLSVVFPQM
+81 
-96 FSHSF
+96 
-101 VPTAKGV
+101 
-108 PISFCYDM
+108 
-116 EIDIDEPFDESEA
+116 
-129 YSFPDI
+129 
-135 SINRTWKCSSKMAE
+135 MAE

-215 EATWSSVS
+215 EASWSSVS

-230 TVIGSARCTE
+230 TVIGSARCKE
-240 FRERAGRRKAAKNL
+240 FRERSGRRKAAKNL
-254 VVRGITNLVV
+254 ITRGITNLVV

-280 WSDLLKEL
+280 WADLLKEL
-288 AEAGE
+288 AQAGE
-293 ITSEQAEKYLH
+293 ITAEQADKYQH
-304 LHIVGLVGSID
+304 LHIVGMVGSID

-361 GYLAIVGALAAEA
+361 GYLTLASSLSSEACYSFIPEAPPTGDWVEELCEALR
-374 DYVFCPESPPPV
+374 
-386 DWPDKLCKKLEQ
+386 Q

-426 KVHKVVVD
+426 KVHDVVVA

-469 VMALMEATPETEACV
+469 VMTLMEATPGTEACV

-507 AHAMADKNWELAVQL
+507 AQAMADKNWDLAVQL

-538 RLKAPVDHDPSKD
+538 RLKAPVDHDPHKESNGPALTKQFTLCGQD
-551 HYTLAVMHIGSPS
+551 HYTLGVMHIGSPS

-589 DGILGLMAGKFK
+589 DGILGLTSGKFK

-621 KRAPPKEDQ
+621 KRTPPKEDQ

-655 QTALTFYKARD
+655 QTGLTFYKARD
-666 KYEEFRMPIAMIPAT
+666 KYEEFRIPIAMIPAT

-719 VFIIETMGGFCGYLA
+719 VFIIETMGGYCGYLA
-734 TVAGLAGGAD
+734 TVAGLAGGSD
-744 AAYIFEEKFNIKDIN
+744 AAYIFEEKFNIKDLN

-824 DRNLGTKMGSKAVEW
+824 DRNLGTKMGSKAVDW
-839 FSNQLK
+839 FSDQLK
-845 KCATA
+845 KHTNAEGQTR
-850 DGKTSTMEAD
+850 TMDAN

-866 IVRRQYRFTPFT
+866 IVRRQYRFTPFSD
-878 ELIEVTDF
+878 LIENTDF

-916 GLYITVEEMDLEND
+916 GLYITVEEMDLDND
-930 PPLV
+930 PLV

>member
-1 MSMNHENK
+1 MG
-9 QCSCTFKDK
+9 
-18 LEEKSSLLCL
+18 EELAPQ
-28 TESKN
+28 
-33 DYLSNTSMRS
+33 
-43 KTSTR
+43 
-48 SKVSTKNTE
+48 TK
-57 SDRMSGRSESIL
+57 
-69 RQIEYSVERKKK
+69 
-81 INVENMRLSVVFPQM
+81 
-96 FSHSF
+96 
-101 VPTAKGV
+101 
-108 PISFCYDM
+108 
-116 EIDIDEPFDESEA
+116 
-129 YSFPDI
+129 
-135 SINRTWKCSSKMAE
+135 
-149 DLAAQRFIKPGSHK
+149 FIKPGSHK
-163 GKGIAV
+163 GKGLAV

-198 FIKEGYQ
+198 FIREGYQ
-205 GMVDGGNNIV
+205 GMVDGGSNIV
-215 EATWSSVS
+215 EASWSSVS

-230 TVIGSARCTE
+230 TMIGSARCTD
-240 FRERAGRRKAAKNL
+240 FRERAGRLRAAKNL
-254 VVRGITNLVV
+254 VTNGISNLVV

-280 WSDLLKEL
+280 WADLLKEL
-288 AEAGE
+288 TKNGE
-293 ITSEQAEKYLH
+293 ITPEQSEKYKY
-304 LHIVGLVGSID
+304 LHIVGMVGSID

-361 GYLAIVGALAAEA
+361 GYLALVAAICCEA
-374 DYVFCPESPPPV
+374 DFVFIPEWPPEQ
-386 DWPDKLCKKLEQ
+386 DWPNKLCKKLLQ

-411 AEGAVDRNGEPITAE
+411 AEGAVDRNGDPITAA

-507 AHAMADKNWELAVQL
+507 AKAMADKNWDLAVQL

-538 RLKAPVDHDPSKD
+538 RLKAPADYDINAKELNGPTLTKD
-551 HYTLAVMHIGSPS
+551 HHTVAVMHIGSPS

-581 GDKVYGIC
+581 GDKVYGVC
-589 DGILGLMAGKFK
+589 DGVLGLMSGKFK

-621 KRAPPKEDQ
+621 KRAPPKDDQ

-640 YGIQALLIIGGFEGY
+640 FGIQALLIIGGFEGY
-655 QTALTFYKARD
+655 QTGLMFYNARD
-666 KYEEFRMPIAMIPAT
+666 KFEEFRIPIAMIPAT

-719 VFIIETMGGFCGYLA
+719 VFIIETMGGYCGYLA

-744 AAYIFEEKFNIKDIN
+744 AAYIFEEKFNIKDLN

-824 DRNLGTKMGSKAVEW
+824 DRNLGTKMGAKAVEW
-839 FSNQLK
+839 FSEQFK
-845 KCATA
+845 KCTNAEGRTYTT
-850 DGKTSTMEAD
+850 DSTS
-860 TAVMIG
+860 AVMLG

-886 EHRIPTY
+886 DHRIPTY

-916 GLYITVEEMDLEND
+916 GLYITVEEMDLGND
-930 PPLV
+930 SPLV

>member
-1 MSMNHENK
+1 MG
-9 QCSCTFKDK
+9 
-18 LEEKSSLLCL
+18 EESASQ
-28 TESKN
+28 
-33 DYLSNTSMRS
+33 
-43 KTSTR
+43 
-48 SKVSTKNTE
+48 TK
-57 SDRMSGRSESIL
+57 
-69 RQIEYSVERKKK
+69 
-81 INVENMRLSVVFPQM
+81 
-96 FSHSF
+96 
-101 VPTAKGV
+101 
-108 PISFCYDM
+108 
-116 EIDIDEPFDESEA
+116 
-129 YSFPDI
+129 
-135 SINRTWKCSSKMAE
+135 
-149 DLAAQRFIKPGSHK
+149 FIKPGSHK
-163 GKGIAV
+163 GKGLAV

-198 FIKEGYQ
+198 FIREGYQ
-205 GMVDGGNNIV
+205 GMVDGGSNIV
-215 EATWSSVS
+215 EASWSSVS

-230 TVIGSARCTE
+230 TMIGSARCTD
-240 FRERAGRRKAAKNL
+240 FRERAGRLRAAKNL
-254 VVRGITNLVV
+254 VTNGISNLVV

-280 WSDLLKEL
+280 WADLLKEL
-288 AEAGE
+288 TKNGE
-293 ITSEQAEKYLH
+293 ITPEQSEKYKY

-361 GYLAIVGALAAEA
+361 GYLALVAAICCEA
-374 DYVFCPESPPPV
+374 DFVFIPEWPPEQ
-386 DWPDKLCKKLEQ
+386 DWPNKLCKKLLQ

-411 AEGAVDRNGEPITAE
+411 AEGAVDRNGDPITAA

-507 AHAMADKNWELAVQL
+507 AKAMADKNWDLAVQL

-538 RLKAPVDHDPSKD
+538 RLKAPSDYDINAKD
-551 HYTLAVMHIGSPS
+551 HHTVAVMHIGSPS

-581 GDKVYGIC
+581 GDKVYGVC
-589 DGILGLMAGKFK
+589 DGVLGLMSGKFK

-621 KRAPPKEDQ
+621 KRAPPKDDQ

-640 YGIQALLIIGGFEGY
+640 FGIQALLIIGGFEGY
-655 QTALTFYKARD
+655 QTGLMFYNARD
-666 KYEEFRMPIAMIPAT
+666 KFEEFRIPIAMIPAT

-719 VFIIETMGGFCGYLA
+719 VFIIETMGGYCGYLA

-744 AAYIFEEKFNIKDIN
+744 AAYIFEEKFNIKDLN
-759 QDVIAMAAK
+759 HDVIAMAAK

-824 DRNLGTKMGSKAVEW
+824 DRNLGTKMGAKAVEW
-839 FSNQLK
+839 FSEQFK
-845 KCATA
+845 KCINAEGRTYTT
-850 DGKTSTMEAD
+850 DSTS
-860 TAVMIG
+860 AVMLG

-878 ELIEVTDF
+878 ELLEVTDF

-916 GLYITVEEMDLEND
+916 GLYITVEEMDLGND
-930 PPLV
+930 SPLV

>member
-1 MSMNHENK
+1 MTYVGEKNFLQYTRADSMAD
-9 QCSCTFKDK
+9 TFK
-18 LEEKSSLLCL
+18 
-28 TESKN
+28 
-33 DYLSNTSMRS
+33 NTMADEQAA
-43 KTSTR
+43 
-48 SKVSTKNTE
+48 TK
-57 SDRMSGRSESIL
+57 
-69 RQIEYSVERKKK
+69 
-81 INVENMRLSVVFPQM
+81 
-96 FSHSF
+96 
-101 VPTAKGV
+101 
-108 PISFCYDM
+108 
-116 EIDIDEPFDESEA
+116 
-129 YSFPDI
+129 
-135 SINRTWKCSSKMAE
+135 
-149 DLAAQRFIKPGSHK
+149 FIRPGSHK
-163 GKGIAV
+163 GKGLAV

-205 GMVDGGNNIV
+205 GMVDGGEHIV

-230 TVIGSARCTE
+230 TVIGSARCKE
-240 FRERAGRRKAAKNL
+240 FREREGRRKAAKNL
-254 VVRGITNLVV
+254 VLRGISNLVV

-280 WSDLLKEL
+280 YADLLKEL
-288 AEAGE
+288 LTAGE
-293 ITSEQAEKYLH
+293 ITAEQVEKYGH
-304 LHIVGLVGSID
+304 LHIVGMVGSID

-361 GYLAIVGALAAEA
+361 GYLALVAAMCSEA
-374 DYVFCPESPPPV
+374 DFVFIPEWPPEG
-386 DWPDKLCKKLEQ
+386 DWPNKLCKKLLQ

-411 AEGAVDRNGEPITAE
+411 AEGAVDRSGDPITAD
-426 KVHKVVVD
+426 KVKQVVVD

-469 VMALMEATPETEACV
+469 VMALMEATPDTEACV

-507 AHAMADKNWELAVQL
+507 AQAMADKNWDLAVQL

-538 RLKAPVDHDPSKD
+538 RLKAPIGVLEGVKD
-551 HYTLAVMHIGSPS
+551 HYTLAVMHVGSPS

-589 DGILGLMAGKFK
+589 DGVMGLMAGKLK
-601 LMDWP
+601 LMDWS

-621 KRAPPKEDQ
+621 KRAPPTDAQ
-630 LPQIAQKLKE
+630 LPQIATRLKE
-640 YGIQALLIIGGFEGY
+640 FGIQALLMIGGFEGY
-655 QTALTFYKARD
+655 QTGLTFLSARE
-666 KYEEFRMPIAMIPAT
+666 KYPEFKIPIAMIPAT

-719 VFIIETMGGFCGYLA
+719 VFIIETMGGYCGYLA
-734 TVAGLAGGAD
+734 TLAGLAGGAD
-744 AAYIFEEKFNIKDIN
+744 AAYIFEEKFNIKDLN
-759 QDVIAMAAK
+759 QDVVAMAAK

-780 NENANLNYN
+780 NESSNLNYN

-802 GLFSCRM
+802 GLFSCRS

-824 DRNLGTKMGSKAVEW
+824 DRNLGTKMGAKAVEW
-839 FSNQLK
+839 FSEQLK
-845 KCATA
+845 KHTDSEGITIA
-850 DGKTSTMEAD
+850 DTPD
-860 TAVMIG
+860 TAVMLG
-866 IVRRQYRFTPFT
+866 IIKRQYRYTPFS
-878 ELIEVTDF
+878 ELNDHTDYD
-886 EHRIPTY
+886 HRIPTY

-916 GLYITVEEMDLEND
+916 GLYITVEEMELDND
-930 PPLV
+930 PLV

>member
-1 MSMNHENK
+1 MA
-9 QCSCTFKDK
+9 
-18 LEEKSSLLCL
+18 EE
-28 TESKN
+28 
-33 DYLSNTSMRS
+33 
-43 KTSTR
+43 TSTQ
-48 SKVSTKNTE
+48 K
-57 SDRMSGRSESIL
+57 
-69 RQIEYSVERKKK
+69 
-81 INVENMRLSVVFPQM
+81 
-96 FSHSF
+96 
-101 VPTAKGV
+101 
-108 PISFCYDM
+108 
-116 EIDIDEPFDESEA
+116 
-129 YSFPDI
+129 
-135 SINRTWKCSSKMAE
+135 
-149 DLAAQRFIKPGSHK
+149 FIKPGSHK

-183 RAVVRMGIYLGCKVF
+183 RAVVRMGIYLGCRVY
-198 FIKEGYQ
+198 FIREGYQ
-205 GMVDGGNNIV
+205 GMVDGGKNIE
-215 EATWSSVS
+215 EATWSAVS

-230 TVIGSARCTE
+230 TVIGSARSQD
-240 FRERAGRRKAAKNL
+240 FRERPGRRKAAKNL
-254 VVRGITNLVV
+254 VNLGITNLVV

-275 LFKEE
+275 LFREE

-288 AEAGE
+288 VASGE
-293 ITSEQAEKYLH
+293 ITAEQSEKYKQ

-374 DYVFCPESPPPV
+374 DYVFFPECPPPV
-386 DWPDKLCKKLEQ
+386 DWPEKLCRKLEQ

-411 AEGAVDRNGEPITAE
+411 AEGAVDRNGDPITAE

-507 AHAMADKNWELAVQL
+507 AEAMAKKNWDLAVQL
-522 RGKGFARNLET
+522 RGKGFERNLET

-538 RLKAPVDHDPSKD
+538 RLKAPDLDHDALNKD
-551 HYTLAVMHIGSPS
+551 HYTVGVMHIGSPS

-589 DGILGLMAGKFK
+589 DGVLGLMAGRLK

-606 SVTGWVAQGGAYLGT
+606 SVTGWVSEGGAKLGT
-621 KRAPPKEDQ
+621 KRSPPQEDQ
-630 LPQIAQKLKE
+630 LPAIAQKLKE
-640 YGIQALLIIGGFEGY
+640 FGIQALLIIGGFEGY
-655 QTALTFYKARD
+655 QTCLTFYKARD
-666 KYEEFRMPIAMIPAT
+666 KYEEFRIPIAMIPAT

-697 ALNEITEICDRIR
+697 ASNEITEICDRIR

-734 TVAGLAGGAD
+734 TIAGLAGGAD
-744 AAYIFEEKFNIKDIN
+744 AAYIYEEKFNIKDLN
-759 QDVIAMAAK
+759 HDVIAMAAK
-768 MSEGVQRGLILR
+768 MSEGVERGLIIR
-780 NENANLNYN
+780 NENANENYN
-789 TDFMQR
+789 TEFMFR

-802 GLFSCRM
+802 GLFSCRR
-809 NIIGHMQQGGSPTPF
+809 NILGHMQQGGSPTPF

-839 FSNQLK
+839 FSDQLR
-845 KCATA
+845 KCTGP
-850 DGKTSTMEAD
+850 DGKTVTTAAD
-860 TAVMIG
+860 SAVMLG
-866 IVRRQYRFTPFT
+866 IIRRQYRFTPFT
-878 ELIEVTDF
+878 DLIEVTDF

-916 GLYITVEEMDLEND
+916 GLYITVEEMDEQKD

>member
-1 MSMNHENK
+1 
-9 QCSCTFKDK
+9 
-18 LEEKSSLLCL
+18 
-28 TESKN
+28 
-33 DYLSNTSMRS
+33 
-43 KTSTR
+43 
-48 SKVSTKNTE
+48 
-57 SDRMSGRSESIL
+57 
-69 RQIEYSVERKKK
+69 
-81 INVENMRLSVVFPQM
+81 
-96 FSHSF
+96 
-101 VPTAKGV
+101 
-108 PISFCYDM
+108 
-116 EIDIDEPFDESEA
+116 
-129 YSFPDI
+129 
-135 SINRTWKCSSKMAE
+135 MAE
-149 DLAAQRFIKPGSHK
+149 DLLQQTKFIKPGSHK
-163 GKGIAV
+163 GKGLAV

-205 GMVDGGNNIV
+205 GMVDGGSNIV

-230 TVIGSARCTE
+230 TMIGSARCKE
-240 FRERAGRRKAAKNL
+240 FRERAGRLKAAKNL
-254 VVRGITNLVV
+254 VTNGISNLVV

-280 WSDLLKEL
+280 WADLLKEL
-288 AEAGE
+288 AATGE
-293 ITSEQAEKYLH
+293 ITPEQSEKYKC
-304 LHIVGLVGSID
+304 LHIVGMVGSID

-374 DYVFCPESPPPV
+374 DYVFFPECPPPI
-386 DWPDKLCKKLEQ
+386 DWPEKLCKKLEQ

-411 AEGAVDRNGEPITAE
+411 AEGAVDRNGDPITAA

-507 AHAMADKNWELAVQL
+507 AKAMADKNWDLAVQL

-538 RLKAPVDHDPSKD
+538 RLKAPADYDAKD
-551 HYTLAVMHIGSPS
+551 HHTVAVMHIGSPS

-581 GDKVYGIC
+581 GDKVYGVC
-589 DGILGLMAGKFK
+589 DGILGLISGKFK

-621 KRAPPKEDQ
+621 KRTPPRDDQ

-640 YGIQALLIIGGFEGY
+640 FGIQALLIIGGFEGY
-655 QTALTFYKARD
+655 QTGLTFYNARD
-666 KYEEFRMPIAMIPAT
+666 KFEEFRIPIAMIPAT

-719 VFIIETMGGFCGYLA
+719 VFIIETMGGYCGYLA

-744 AAYIFEEKFNIKDIN
+744 AAYIFEEKFNIRDLN

-839 FSNQLK
+839 FSEQFK
-845 KCATA
+845 KYTNAEGRPVTT
-850 DGKTSTMEAD
+850 DPTS
-860 TAVMIG
+860 AVMLG

-878 ELIEVTDF
+878 ELMEVTDF

-916 GLYITVEEMDLEND
+916 GLYITVEEMDLGND
-930 PPLV
+930 APLV

>member
-1 MSMNHENK
+1 MFWGHSFESVEHLPTGSSFEIRFDTAE
-9 QCSCTFKDK
+9 Q
-18 LEEKSSLLCL
+18 EYASSL
-28 TESKN
+28 
-33 DYLSNTSMRS
+33 RFP
-43 KTSTR
+43 R
-48 SKVSTKNTE
+48 STKQK
-57 SDRMSGRSESIL
+57 SYK
-69 RQIEYSVERKKK
+69 EYCDTV
-81 INVENMRLSVVFPQM
+81 
-96 FSHSF
+96 
-101 VPTAKGV
+101 
-108 PISFCYDM
+108 
-116 EIDIDEPFDESEA
+116 
-129 YSFPDI
+129 
-135 SINRTWKCSSKMAE
+135 MAE
-149 DLAAQRFIKPGSHK
+149 DAPAQKFIKPGSHK

-183 RAVVRMGIYLGCKVF
+183 RAVVRMGIYLGCRVY
-198 FIKEGYQ
+198 FIREGYQ
-205 GMVDGGNNIV
+205 GMVDGGKHIE

-230 TVIGSARCTE
+230 TVIGSARCQE
-240 FRERAGRRKAAKNL
+240 FRDRPGRRQAAKNL
-254 VVRGITNLVV
+254 VNLGITNLVV

-280 WSDLLKEL
+280 WPALLKEL
-288 AEAGE
+288 VESGDITAEQ
-293 ITSEQAEKYLH
+293 SEKYKQ

-361 GYLAIVGALAAEA
+361 GYLALVAAICCEA
-374 DYVFCPESPPPV
+374 DYVFIPEWPPEQ
-386 DWPDKLCKKLEQ
+386 DWPNKLCKKLLQ

-411 AEGAVDRNGEPITAE
+411 AEGAVDRNGDPITAE

-469 VMALMEATPETEACV
+469 VMALMEATPDTEACV

-507 AHAMADKNWELAVQL
+507 AQAMADKNWDLAVQL
-522 RGKGFARNLET
+522 RGKGFERNLET
-533 YKMLT
+533 YKTLT
-538 RLKAPVDHDPSKD
+538 RLKAPHLIDAANRDN
-551 HYTLAVMHIGSPS
+551 YTLAVMHIGSPS

-581 GDKVYGIC
+581 GDKVYGVG
-589 DGILGLMAGKFK
+589 DGVLGLIAGRLK

-606 SVTGWVAQGGAYLGT
+606 SVTGWVSEGGAKLGT
-621 KRAPPKEDQ
+621 KRAPPTEDQ

-640 YGIQALLIIGGFEGY
+640 FGIQALLVIGGFEGY
-655 QTALTFYKARD
+655 QTCLTFFKARD
-666 KYEEFRMPIAMIPAT
+666 KYEEFRIPIAMIPAT

-697 ALNEITEICDRIR
+697 ASNEITEICDRIR

-734 TVAGLAGGAD
+734 TIAGLAGGAD
-744 AAYIFEEKFNIKDIN
+744 AAYIYEEKFNIKDLN

-768 MSEGVQRGLILR
+768 MSEGVERGLIIR
-780 NENANLNYN
+780 NENANENYN
-789 TDFMQR
+789 TEFMFR

-802 GLFSCRM
+802 GLFSCRR
-809 NIIGHMQQGGSPTPF
+809 NILGHMQQGGSPTPF
-824 DRNLGTKMGSKAVEW
+824 DRNLGTKMGAKAVEW
-839 FSNQLK
+839 FSDQLR
-845 KCATA
+845 KCTSP
-850 DGKTSTMEAD
+850 DGKTFTTAAD
-860 TAVMIG
+860 SAVMLG
-866 IVRRQYRFTPFT
+866 IVRRQYRYTPFT

-916 GLYITVEEMDLEND
+916 GLYITVEEMDEQKD